1 LVLED
6 TLNFLI
12 RYTEEHFTKE
22 EKLMED
28 FDFPEYDV
36 HAKHH
41 ERLIREVQELKAKY
55 AGGAIRMDMSIVNFL
70 KDWIINHILTED
82 RKYGPY
88 LNDKGVS

>member
-1 LVLED
+1 
-6 TLNFLI
+6 
-12 RYTEEHFTKE
+12 
-22 EKLMED
+22 MED

-41 ERLIREVQELKAKY
+41 ARLIGEVQELKAKY
-55 AGGAIRMDMSIVNFL
+55 AGGEIRMDISIVNFL
-70 KDWIINHILTED
+70 KDWIVNHILTED